1 MFTQFYFDLIR
12 KYIIC
17 FGSLFND
24 IRISRTDSNG
34 NVTMLERVPLTYGPK
49 DAMLA
54 RVIQDPTISRPTAVY
69 PLPMMSFEIVSMDYD
84 PTRKLQTVVRMAHND
99 PTDNSKRNY
108 QYVPV
113 PYNIN
118 FKLSVLAKNSEDG
131 TKIMEQILPYFTP
144 DWTVTAELIPEMNI
158 KNDIPIVLQNV
169 QLDDVYEEGF
179 KERRS
184 MVWNLDF
191 VLKGYFYG
199 PVKTSKVIKYTD
211 ANLYVPKNIDE
222 LVGIPDVAAIYNQP
236 GLTANGQ
243 PTSNASLS
251 IPVNQILANSNYG
264 YVTTITET
272 H

>member
-1 MFTQFYFDLIR
+1 
-12 KYIIC
+12 
-17 FGSLFND
+17 
-24 IRISRTDSNG
+24 
-34 NVTMLERVPLTYGPK
+34 
-49 DAMLA
+49 
-54 RVIQDPTISRPTAVY
+54 
-69 PLPMMSFEIVSMDYD
+69 
-84 PTRKLQTVVRMAHND
+84 
-99 PTDNSKRNY
+99 
-108 QYVPV
+108 
-113 PYNIN
+113 
-118 FKLSVLAKNSEDG
+118 
-131 TKIMEQILPYFTP
+131 
-144 DWTVTAELIPEMNI
+144 
-158 KNDIPIVLQNV
+158 
-169 QLDDVYEEGF
+169 
-179 KERRS
+179 